1 MVPEFFTGIR
11 EPWKGVLLFGPPG
24 TGKTMLAKAAS
35 AVNGSTFFNVSA
47 SLLVSKFGES
57 EKIVRCLFNMA
68 RFYGPI
74 VFIDEIDA
82 IASSRGANE
91 HEASRRLKTEIFTQM
106 DGITSGVGLARRR
119 AAVVARSWCWR
130 PPTAGPR
137 RRDRRRLES
146 ACTCRCRTPSRNDIF
161 AINLSG
167 MRLAGDVR
175 VLDLADRTDG
185 YSGADINLVCREASM
200 MPMRRLIMD
209 KNPEEIQAMHSQGL
223 LQAPTVYMDD
233 FAEVS
238 SNPPRKN
245 TVTSPLFLGTLLYS
259 FDSSA
264 SKILTSLSSTSL
276 FFVNIFVQ
284 AIRNTRPSVGKADL
298 SQFDAWNAA
307 FGSR

>member
-1 MVPEFFTGIR
+1 
-11 EPWKGVLLFGPPG
+11 
-24 TGKTMLAKAAS
+24 
-35 AVNGSTFFNVSA
+35 
-47 SLLVSKFGES
+47 
-57 EKIVRCLFNMA
+57 
-68 RFYGPI
+68 
-74 VFIDEIDA
+74 
-82 IASSRGANE
+82 
-91 HEASRRLKTEIFTQM
+91 M
-106 DGITSGVGLARRR
+106 DGITSGGVGAGAAA
-119 AAVVARSWCWR
+119 AAVTAAGGGGGQVMVLA
-130 PPTAGPR
+130 PTNCPWDLDDAI
-137 RRDRRRLES
+137 RRRLEK
-146 ACTCRCRTPSRNDIF
+146 RVYVPLPDLPSRNDIF